1 MWSPRGIEP
10 REGAELS
17 KRDSVCQRSSQG
29 AKAPQRSAR
38 AQRGRDSLPRHLEL
52 TRTSAKR
59 SFSFTERPAEIAS
72 RNFGP
77 EWDELSALR
86 PLGKARPGIR
96 RQNGT
101 RFPFTALGG
110 SCVPDPAL
118 RTGCIFRVRPR
129 TENASQ
135 SFAEK
140 RDTLSGA
147 CLRCPCAS
155 RCAISSPPAPD
166 IPPTFAPLY
175 RPFDRL
181 SARAGILKTILF
193 LCNTMQVRPARSEGG
208 RDGEDTRR

>member
-86 PLGKARPGIR
+86 PLGKARPGITR
-96 RQNGT
+96 DCGMHFPVGPANGK
-101 RFPFTALGG
+101 
-110 SCVPDPAL
+110 
-118 RTGCIFRVRPR
+118 
-129 TENASQ
+129 SQ

-147 CLRCPCAS
+147 CLRRPCAS
-155 RCAISSPPAPD
+155 RRAISCPACPGHSSHFCATLQTVRSPVRTRGYTQNDTFPMQYDAGSTCAI
-166 IPPTFAPLY
+166 
-175 RPFDRL
+175 
-181 SARAGILKTILF
+181 
-193 LCNTMQVRPARSEGG
+193 
-208 RDGEDTRR
+208 RRGP